1 MIIRHEISELL
12 SLYQKDII
20 IFICSCLLS
29 YGFHSMKPSRPLVEH
44 LLWANQYTEC
54 LDIKTNCVKIQL
66 LSPVVHGLIFCGVE
80 KERRQIEI
88 DTNTGK
94 VKQNMLSA
102 AMGTWDGFV
111 NHRGKAT
118 TLTWGEGC
126 IKGWIIEVMLSQSLM
141 TSPTTCYSSFP
152 FPLTKITI
160 SLSLGNC
167 DPSSVSVRESPHS
180 SVYFEGVPLALFLF
194 HSHPTPRLS
203 LSSSH
208 PTIPPHWPQVVVIC
222 IESCLP
228 SFSASSNPAVNLA
241 LSEIALTKFIE
252 FPST

>member
-118 TLTWGEGC
+118 TLTWGEGS
-126 IKGWIIEVMLSQSLM
+126 IKGWIIEEVMLSQSLM

-167 DPSSVSVRESPHS
+167 DPSSVCQRKST
-180 SVYFEGVPLALFLF
+180 LFRVLWRRAISLVSF
-194 HSHPTPRLS
+194 S
-203 LSSSH
+203 LSPYSSPFLELQPSYH
-208 PTIPPHWPQVVVIC
+208 TPSLASGGCYLHRILSSQFLC
-222 IESCLP
+222 LFKSCC
-228 SFSASSNPAVNLA
+228 
-241 LSEIALTKFIE
+241 
-252 FPST
+252 